1 MTDFVIEDLTPRE
14 LAMVVELQQVELK
27 RLLKE
32 HRRLNDRID
41 QLMQLQEREQVL
53 RQQIQEALDKLANQH
68 LSEVAGR
75 HTVPQIEHRIHR
87 AEARFNA
94 LRNAVGRLVI
104 AIEQNE
110 RKRRARERWQSKHL
124 KRLAPEA
131 PFRI

>member
-1 MTDFVIEDLTPRE
+1 MTDFVIDDLTPRE

-53 RQQIQEALDKLANQH
+53 RQQIQEALDKLADQR
-68 LSEVAGR
+68 LSEVPGR
-75 HTVPQIEHRIHR
+75 HPVPQIEHHIHR

-110 RKRRARERWQSKHL
+110 RSEGRANAGKANICSG
-124 KRLAPEA
+124 
-131 PFRI
+131 